1 MDKIDERDIMDRDA
15 VLEKARDRAVGYL
28 NRRPCTKKQIIRYL
42 TDRGFD
48 RDVALEAAA
57 ELESYHYIDD
67 LEYCRMYFQYGF
79 EKGRGVGRIRRELAE
94 KGVESDII
102 DIAYE
107 ELEEIPDQ
115 FEAALAIGETMVA
128 GIDTDDLD
136 FDAKR
141 RLQAKIGR
149 RLAGR
154 GFSMDIVYKVINRLV

>member
-1 MDKIDERDIMDRDA
+1 MDKMDRDSI
-15 VLEKARDRAVGYL
+15 LEKARDKAVGYL
-28 NRRPCTKKQIIRYL
+28 NRKPCTKQQLIKYL
-42 TDRGFD
+42 TGKDFE
-48 RDVALEAAA
+48 RDVALEVAA

-79 EKGRGVGRIRRELAE
+79 DKGRGVGRIKRELAE
-94 KGVESDII
+94 KGVASDII

-107 ELEEIPDQ
+107 ELEEVPDQ

-128 GIDTDDLD
+128 GVDVSELD

-154 GFSMDIVYKVINRLV
+154 GFSMDVVYKVINRLV

>member
-1 MDKIDERDIMDRDA
+1 MDNMDRDT
-15 VLEKARDRAVGYL
+15 VLEKARDKALGYL
-28 NRRPCTKKQIIRYL
+28 NRKPCTKHQLVRYL
-42 TDRGFD
+42 TGKEFS
-48 RDVALEAAA
+48 RDIALEVAA

-94 KGVESDII
+94 KGVSSDII

-107 ELEEIPDQ
+107 ELEDVPDQ
-115 FEAALAIGETMVA
+115 FEAALVIGESMIA
-128 GIDTDDLD
+128 GMDVSELD